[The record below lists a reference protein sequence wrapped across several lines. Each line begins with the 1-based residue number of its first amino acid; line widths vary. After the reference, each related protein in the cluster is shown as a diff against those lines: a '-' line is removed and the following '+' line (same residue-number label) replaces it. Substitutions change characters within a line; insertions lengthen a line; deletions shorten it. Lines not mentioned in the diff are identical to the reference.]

1 MTTAKGTFEVKN
13 KLLFSLTN
21 AGQPFIRVVDK
32 NHENRGELL
41 LAHEHQGVD
50 LRIDWAKE
58 VLGSLVRVWRRPV
71 EIHTMVDNK
80 PTLLRFDGKEHVQ
93 RPLK

>member
-1 MTTAKGTFEVKN
+1 MKE
-13 KLLFSLTN
+13 KLLFQLTN

-41 LAHEHQGVD
+41 LEHDHQGVD
-50 LRIDWAKE
+50 LKLDWAKE
-58 VLGSLVRVWRRPV
+58 VLAALVRVWRRPV
-71 EIHTMVDNK
+71 ELHTVVDGK
-80 PTLLRFDGKEHVQ
+80 PSLVRFDGSEHVQ